1 VKSRH
6 EVPEVFGRRIQ
17 RERQRRAWNLRELG
31 DKAGGVSA
39 NTILRVEDGQNL
51 TLGVAVALAKA
62 LGVSLD
68 SLLAEVE
75 CETCDGMPPAG
86 FICAECGRGAKSSTD
101 EEGRGDVARRDQAN
115 GETR

>member
-1 VKSRH
+1 MKGRH

-17 RERQRRAWNLRELG
+17 RERQRRRWNLRELG
-31 DKAGGVSA
+31 DKCGGISA
-39 NTILRVEDGQNL
+39 NTILRVEAGQNL

-86 FICAECGRGAKSSTD
+86 FICSECGRGATGD
-101 EEGRGDVARRDQAN
+101 QDQHRGERGSHEQR
-115 GETR
+115 